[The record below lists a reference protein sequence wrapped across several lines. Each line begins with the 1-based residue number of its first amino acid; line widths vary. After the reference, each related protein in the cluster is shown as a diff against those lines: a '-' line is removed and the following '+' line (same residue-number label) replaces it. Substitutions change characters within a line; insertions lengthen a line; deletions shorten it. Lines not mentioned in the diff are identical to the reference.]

1 MGGGVGA
8 GTVKETVDYCL
19 QIGLFDK
26 GLFDRW
32 GVLTSKGIQKSYLIV
47 LKSKNRRGTEIYKE
61 YWLLDSSKREDYQ
74 GVVFVSK
81 NSQLLGENV
90 NSLGENGDSL
100 EQKESKVKDS
110 RGKQSTRAIKRRH
123 EVKIEKRNF
132 QNA

>member
-19 QIGLFDK
+19 HIGLFDK

-90 NSLGENGDSL
+90 NSLGENEQTLGENGDSL

-110 RGKQSTRAIKRRH
+110 RGKQRERARRP
-123 EVKIEKRNF
+123 K
-132 QNA
+132 